1 MMAATFSRHGL
12 LTDSA
17 PWERVLSPP
26 PWRICIQ
33 RARLSMREAILGSK
47 PSSIL
52 LLALA
57 ILTLLTVPAQTQSK
71 TVVVVRVFQATT
83 VTTTSSNTTS
93 TNGTNTTSST
103 TQWDLLIPMLLI
115 GMGAGLAVM
124 IAAVIAMKR
133 RHARAGPAVQLIC
146 PRCRMPISPY
156 DAACRNCHTPLYHPY
171 RYYQQ
176 RR

>member
-1 MMAATFSRHGL
+1 
-12 LTDSA
+12 LTDFAS
-17 PWERVLSPP
+17 WERVLSPP

-33 RARLSMREAILGSK
+33 RARLSMREAIVGSK

-71 TVVVVRVFQATT
+71 TAVVVRVFQATT
-83 VTTTSSNTTS
+83 VTTTTSNTTS
-93 TNGTNTTSST
+93 TNGTNTTSSSA
-103 TQWDLLIPMLLI
+103 QWDLLIPMLLI

-133 RHARAGPAVQLIC
+133 RHARVRPTVQFIC
-146 PRCRMPISPY
+146 PRCRTPVSPY

-171 RYYQQ
+171 RYYQ
-176 RR
+176 RRR